1 MSKQPEFA
9 WDEVSGICS
18 CAIILDDY
26 MHGFGI
32 AQCADE
38 DRDMLSERTGS
49 HIAEMRARINLLQC
63 YKNNE
68 LRPGL
73 KALEHLRSTMVQ
85 SKKHNPE
92 SYERKRLNIEI
103 RNIKKDIADI
113 EQVIEQEKKQLYAYI
128 HSKENLYKSI
138 RENKHEGYKDE
149 DSEMLQKDIDL
160 YNKVIKAD
168 NN

>member
-1 MSKQPEFA
+1 MSKQPDFT

-18 CAIILDDY
+18 CAIVLDDY

-38 DRDMLSERTGS
+38 DRDVISERTGA
-49 HIAEMRARINLLQC
+49 HIAEMRAQINLLQC

-113 EQVIEQEKKQLYAYI
+113 EEMIANRKETLYRYI
-128 HSKENLYKSI
+128 NDKENLYARI
-138 RENKHEGYKDE
+138 RAHDHSGYKDE
-149 DSEMLQKDIDL
+149 DSETLQKDIDL
-160 YNKVIKAD
+160 YNKVIKAEA
-168 NN
+168 N

>member
-1 MSKQPEFA
+1 MSKRTDFT

-18 CAIILDDY
+18 CAIVLDDY

-49 HIAEMRARINLLQC
+49 YIAEMRARINLLQC

-73 KALEHLRSTMVQ
+73 KALLHLKSTMTY
-85 SKKHNPE
+85 SKKHDPDCYE
-92 SYERKRLNIEI
+92 SKRLNIEI
-103 RNIKKDIADI
+103 KNIKKDIKDI
-113 EQVIEQEKKQLYAYI
+113 EAVIESEKKALYTYI
-128 HSKENLYKSI
+128 QQKEKLYQQI

-149 DSEMLQKDIDL
+149 DTETLQKDIDL

>member
-1 MSKQPEFA
+1 MSKQPEFT
-9 WDEVSGICS
+9 WDDTSGICG

-26 MHGFGI
+26 MHGFGL

-38 DRDMLSERTGS
+38 DRDMISERTGQ

-73 KALEHLRSTMVQ
+73 KALEHLRSTMVL

-103 RNIKKDIADI
+103 RNIKKDIIDI
-113 EQVIEQEKKQLYAYI
+113 ENAIEAEKK
-128 HSKENLYKSI
+128 NLYQYINDKEHIYQRI
-138 RENKHEGYKDE
+138 RANDHEGYKDE

-160 YNKVIKAD
+160 YNKVIKAKA
-168 NN
+168 N